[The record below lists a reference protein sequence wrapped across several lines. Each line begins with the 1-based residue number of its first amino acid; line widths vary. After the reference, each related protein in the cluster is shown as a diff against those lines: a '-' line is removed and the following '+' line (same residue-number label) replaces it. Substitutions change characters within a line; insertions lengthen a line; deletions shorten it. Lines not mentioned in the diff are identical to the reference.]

1 MEGVSGIDAVKDATK
16 IHELQTMCRK
26 MCSWTRHGFP
36 GCQPV
41 SMDTKNIGLLFGMPY
56 KVSWKADGTRYMML
70 IVRKG
75 EVYLFDRDNTVFAAS
90 QFTFLRRKQP
100 NEHIQNT
107 LVDGE
112 LVIDK
117 DGGHLTPRFLIYDI
131 VVFEVISKFTPCI
144 SN

>member
-107 LVDGE
+107 LVDG
-112 LVIDK
+112 VSR
-117 DGGHLTPRFLIYDI
+117 LTMIWLDCVQMKVLFRNWLLIKM
-131 VVFEVISKFTPCI
+131 EVT
-144 SN
+144 